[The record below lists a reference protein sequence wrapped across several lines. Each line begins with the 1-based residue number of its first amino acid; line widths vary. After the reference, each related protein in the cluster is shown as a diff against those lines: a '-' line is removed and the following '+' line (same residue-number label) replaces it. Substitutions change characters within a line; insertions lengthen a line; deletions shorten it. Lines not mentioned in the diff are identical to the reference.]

1 MLEKGVINGFGIFV
15 YFLVYIFNE
24 YFLSIYY
31 VLKNM
36 LYVRDIKWKILFLI
50 LGRLKWEKKVIIVSW
65 III

>member
-36 LYVRDIKWKILFLI
+36 LYVCDIKWKILFLI